1 MTRVFLF
8 FFIVVLV
15 CSGCE
20 PAKDCTMTQVKTY
33 LYDRATETWVDDPRG
48 YTHYRCVQNLH

>member
-15 CSGCE
+15 CSGCSQQE
-20 PAKDCTMTQVKTY
+20 PCDMVPMKTY
-33 LYDRATETWVDDPRG
+33 LYDSATQTWIDDPRG
-48 YTHYRCVQNLH
+48 YVHYKCVPGRH